1 MSKKTQSTP
10 AQDPA
15 PDLTAYMEV
24 ISRRFRPAANETEAT
39 HRLSTEEISGA
50 IKSLNPGLQV
60 NSKHVYDAMQNAG
73 FKFSAAKGTQS
84 LIFKWLLVEK

>member
-1 MSKKTQSTP
+1 MNKKTQSTP

-24 ISRRFRPAANETEAT
+24 ISRRFRPATSEREAT
-39 HRLSTEEISGA
+39 HRLSTQEIRSA
-50 IKSLNPGLQV
+50 IRELNPGIKV
-60 NSKHVYDAMQNAG
+60 SEKHVFEAMLLEG
-73 FKFSAAKGTQS
+73 FKFSALPGTQS

>member
-1 MSKKTQSTP
+1 MKDKQKQP
-10 AQDPA
+10 EQA
-15 PDLTAYMEV
+15 PDLTSYMEV

-50 IKSLNPGLQV
+50 IKSLNPGLPV
-60 NSKHVYDAMQNAG
+60 NSKYVFDAMKNAN
-73 FKFSAAKGTQS
+73 FKYSAVKGTQS